1 MRPCILIYLLVSV
14 LMQRVRASPSMVE
27 EADDGNLPFGDELV
41 NPIMDS
47 DELIDPMREPGKL
60 VDPMMEPDECA
71 DSIMGPGNLVDLV
84 LDLDDIVDPT
94 IELDPLISL
103 DEDPDLVVNAK
114 EYCDSSS
121 EGSELWMSKVRGRG
135 ESCNALQSTPPSPK
149 LKIPQLQL
157 PEEPESQNPSFQGSS
172 IPAPFTRYPQCYA
185 KEPFCCPSG
194 REPDNTWRGCK
205 ICENA
210 TFFSYG

>member
-1 MRPCILIYLLVSV
+1 MRPYILIYLLVSV
-14 LMQRVRASPSMVE
+14 LMQRVRASSSMVD

-41 NPIMDS
+41 NPGMDS

-60 VDPMMEPDECA
+60 VDPMMEPDECV
-71 DSIMGPGNLVDLV
+71 DSIMGPDSLVDSV

-94 IELDPLISL
+94 IGLDPLINL
-103 DEDPDLVVNAK
+103 DEDLDLVANAR

-121 EGSELWMSKVRGRG
+121 EGSELWMSKIRGRG
-135 ESCNALQSTPPSPK
+135 ESCNALKSTPPPPR

-157 PEEPESQNPSFQGSS
+157 PEEPEFQNPSLGGSS
-172 IPAPFTRYPQCYA
+172 IPSPYIRYPQCYG

-194 REPDNTWRGCK
+194 RGPDNTWPGCK